1 MSLGRVRKRCFVQ
14 IRGYE
19 PLGIADCHRRF
30 IREMARFQKTWNVAA
45 KVSPPRG
52 STDDAVAEWTVAT
65 LGPNWRTT
73 TDFHYFRWDDFVAA
87 DAARSELIRFPR
99 GAAALLEFILT
110 GTAFKY
116 FIVAWRYGLFFL
128 VPVVFLAVIIGI
140 AVSLS
145 RFAAVHSGLPHSLL
159 WAPALALGIIV
170 ALRLLFGRLLSLRY
184 MLDDWTFARDLAH
197 RGRRGLEQRLDHFA
211 RELVRLDRDSDAD
224 EIVVHGHSLGAA
236 LSVIIVDR
244 ALQLDP
250 QLGRR
255 GKPLY
260 LVSAGSSLLKVAL
273 HPAAGWLRE
282 ITRRAANAPALRWVE
297 YQALADVINVY
308 KVDPL
313 VALHLPATGKP
324 TVKIIRIRHMLEE
337 ATYKRLHLD
346 FLRVH
351 RQTVM
356 GNERRYFYD
365 YYMLCCG
372 PLPVAEWV
380 DQPDRSVAGFA
391 GDGALLDDIA
401 APAAPA
407 TAVAGA

>member
-1 MSLGRVRKRCFVQ
+1 MSLTRVRKRCFVQ

-19 PLGIADCHRRF
+19 LAGSADCHRRF
-30 IREMARFQKTWNVAA
+30 VREMARFQKTWNVAA
-45 KVSPPRG
+45 AVSPPRG
-52 STDDAVAEWTVAT
+52 SSSDPMTIWTVAAH
-65 LGPNWRTT
+65 GPNWRTA

-87 DAARSELIRFPR
+87 DAATSELFRFPR
-99 GAAALLEFILT
+99 GTAALLEFILT

-128 VPVVFLAVIIGI
+128 VPVVAVAAIIGLSI
-140 AVSLS
+140 ALS
-145 RFAAVHSGLPHSLL
+145 RFAVVHSGLPYPLL
-159 WAPALALGIIV
+159 WAPALALVIIAV
-170 ALRLLFGRLLSLRY
+170 LRVVFGRLLSLRY
-184 MLDDWTFARDLAH
+184 MLDDWSFARDLAH
-197 RGRRGLEQRLDHFA
+197 RARQGLEQRLDHFA

-236 LSVIIVDR
+236 LSVIMVDR

-282 ITRRAANAPALRWVE
+282 TTRRVGNAAALRWVE

-313 VALHLPATGKP
+313 VALGLPAAGKP
-324 TVKIIRIRHMLEE
+324 AVKIIRIRHMLED
-337 ATYKRLHLD
+337 ATYQRLHLD

-372 PLPVAEWV
+372 PLAVAEWV
-380 DQPDRSVAGFA
+380 DRPHQSVAGFA
-391 GDGALLDDIA
+391 ADGALVDDIA
-401 APAAPA
+401 APAAVA
-407 TAVAGA
+407 AGA